1 MLICLFYAAIVGG
14 VVGGI
19 AGGGLLVVIIV
30 VTITIG
36 CYMHKRK
43 SDVCCLCI
51 NAHTIM

>member
-1 MLICLFYAAIVGG
+1 MLIGLFYAVIVGG

-30 VTITIG
+30 VPIIVG

-43 SDVCCLCI
+43 SNVRYLCI
-51 NAHTIM
+51 NAHKII